1 MNPLRILSTSVTI
14 ALFGLLHTA
23 SHGNPADLPFGLEL
37 DMDREAVVK
46 HLESNDNFKRTSP
59 PFEYDSEYVTVLSY
73 ATNQELNGIT
83 FNRVNIYFFSEQRIG
98 VDGIFR
104 VDLNS
109 DTTKVSQ
116 DPYERLIHLGEYF
129 KEEGLQS
136 EVDRF
141 ESIQTFGD
149 LMNQVVLVYSEDP
162 TTIHVTSR
170 FEEIRDKPEFLAQIS
185 WINNSSVN
193 AFENEY
199 QSSPSSVLE
208 IYYATLEYQWYFIAE
223 LLCTPEGMMEL
234 EDWKVMVDNN
244 QNLLDLVWRFEV
256 DEVTIDGSSAF
267 ALISTPVN
275 QFTALTAQV
284 DGVWKIRS
292 AFSFD

>member
-46 HLESNDNFKRTSP
+46 HFESNDNFKRASP
-59 PFEYDSEYVTVLSY
+59 PFEYDSEFVTNLSFV
-73 ATNQELNGIT
+73 TNQELNGVT
-83 FNRVNIYFFSEQRIG
+83 FDRVDIYFLSQPDLG
-98 VDGIFR
+98 ADGIFR

-109 DTTKVSQ
+109 DTTKVGQ
-116 DPYERLIHLGEYF
+116 DPYERLIQLGEYF

-149 LMNQVVLVYSEDP
+149 LMNKVVLVYAEDP

-185 WINNSSVN
+185 WINDGPLDAIES
-193 AFENEY
+193 EY
-199 QSSPSSVLE
+199 QSSPASLLE
-208 IYYATLEYQWYFIAE
+208 IYYMFLDYEWYFMAE

-234 EDWKVMVDNN
+234 EDWKVMVENN
-244 QNLLDLVWRFEV
+244 RSLLDLLWEFEV
-256 DEVTIDGSSAF
+256 DEVTIDGSTAF

-292 AFSFD
+292 AFGFD